1 MFCMIEDHGDLR
13 CGSLAASL
21 SFSEAF
27 YLAGHHT
34 LLNIPS
40 TDDFAFMDFRNGGI
54 TPRPT
59 PLTEAKIETLGYDD
73 CKTLALLAAA
83 VRICHRRRFFS
94 FLVIVVAF
102 LISPTQ

>member
-1 MFCMIEDHGDLR
+1 MVDLR
-13 CGSLAASL
+13 YRLFCREFQVPKHLQGK
-21 SFSEAF
+21 
-27 YLAGHHT
+27 
-34 LLNIPS
+34 
-40 TDDFAFMDFRNGGI
+40 RNGGI